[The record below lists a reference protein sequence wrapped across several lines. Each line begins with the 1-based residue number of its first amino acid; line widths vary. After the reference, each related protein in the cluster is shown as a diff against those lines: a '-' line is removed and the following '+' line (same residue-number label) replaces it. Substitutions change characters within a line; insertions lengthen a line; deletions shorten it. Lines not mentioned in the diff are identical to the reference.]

1 MVAMVYISK
10 CTEGYFAVISG
21 SWYIR
26 YGGSIPYILR
36 DVYIIHDI
44 CECYFVQG
52 MNLYPFCFHDKGE
65 QGIIYVHQAKS
76 C

>member
-1 MVAMVYISK
+1 MGVIVYISK
-10 CTEGYFAVISG
+10 YTEGYFAVISG

-36 DVYIIHDI
+36 DVHIIHDL
-44 CECYFVQG
+44 CECYSVQG
-52 MNLYPFCFHDKGE
+52 MNLQPFCFHDKCE
-65 QGIIYVHQAKS
+65 QGFIYVHQVKM